1 MDVSILSNQELCEL
15 LSKTKKEFNSRFD
28 DNKHIKERML
38 HLCTA
43 LTDLEKKKE
52 KLEKE
57 LVKVNDKIQNI
68 EQEID
73 SYDTYEEHEY
83 GYCWSCDTFE
93 LCLIGESFYRN
104 CRSCL
109 IEKNSKFCCE
119 SQFSEECKSDCSK
132 EVE

>member
-1 MDVSILSNQELCEL
+1 MI
-15 LSKTKKEFNSRFD
+15 
-28 DNKHIKERML
+28 
-38 HLCTA
+38 
-43 LTDLEKKKE
+43 TDLEKKKE

-68 EQEID
+68 EQEVD

-93 LCLIGESFYRN
+93 LCLIGESFYRK